1 MQKDGRVHRNVS
13 LNSLDPPLVRL
24 NSSAVPTYA
33 YFQLPYSRRSVSDL
47 DFRLRC
53 HAGISLFVFQF
64 ALPVKTCVNSPKAT
78 RNFTLPNLTSLS
90 VLTQMF
96 LLLFVLSSRSFIKLS
111 NFCFILSSCL
121 ASLLSTSFLF
131 VFQSVISL
139 LNGRTTEL

>member
-13 LNSLDPPLVRL
+13 LNSLEPPPVHL

-78 RNFTLPNLTSLS
+78 RNFTLSNLTSLS

-121 ASLLSTSFLF
+121 ASLLSSSFLF

-139 LNGRTTEL
+139 PFSLSS

>member
-13 LNSLDPPLVRL
+13 LNSLDPPPVHL

-121 ASLLSTSFLF
+121 ASLLSSSFFF

-139 LNGRTTEL
+139 PFSLSS

>member
-24 NSSAVPTYA
+24 NSSAAPTYA

-121 ASLLSTSFLF
+121 ASLLSSSFLF

-139 LNGRTTEL
+139 PFSLSS

>member
-13 LNSLDPPLVRL
+13 LNSLDPPPVHL

-121 ASLLSTSFLF
+121 ASLLSSSFLF

-139 LNGRTTEL
+139 PFSLSS

>member
-13 LNSLDPPLVRL
+13 LNSLDPPPVHL

-78 RNFTLPNLTSLS
+78 RNFTHVT
-90 VLTQMF
+90 
-96 LLLFVLSSRSFIKLS
+96 
-111 NFCFILSSCL
+111 
-121 ASLLSTSFLF
+121 
-131 VFQSVISL
+131 
-139 LNGRTTEL
+139 NGVTRRITLVDKYG

>member
-13 LNSLDPPLVRL
+13 LNSLDPPPVRL

-139 LNGRTTEL
+139 PFSLSS